1 MEAVVVCAEGPSA
14 LHLQGLRGHR
24 GRGDPAR
31 PGLEPRT
38 PYRGQHL
45 WFLKKSFYSS
55 IKTGGGIQ
63 STKVFCPLL
72 NQT

>member
-1 MEAVVVCAEGPSA
+1 MVRAQGPGA

-38 PYRGQHL
+38 PYRGQH
-45 WFLKKSFYSS
+45 F
-55 IKTGGGIQ
+55 
-63 STKVFCPLL
+63 
-72 NQT
+72 